1 MDKYWR
7 VLIRFESILRMMERS
22 INFSSF
28 HPSWIFETV
37 SKESGG
43 ETIERQYKESFV
55 VKRGRRGERGE
66 KKEFQQMN
74 FNLVTVKISG

>member
-1 MDKYWR
+1 
-7 VLIRFESILRMMERS
+7 MMERS

-43 ETIERQYKESFV
+43 ETIERQYKENFV
-55 VKRGRRGERGE
+55 VKRGEGGGRGKK

-74 FNLVTVKISG
+74 FNLVTVKISR

>member
-55 VKRGRRGERGE
+55 VKRGEEGGEGE
-66 KKEFQQMN
+66 KKRISTNEF
-74 FNLVTVKISG
+74 

>member
-1 MDKYWR
+1 
-7 VLIRFESILRMMERS
+7 MMERS

-55 VKRGRRGERGE
+55 VKRGERGKK